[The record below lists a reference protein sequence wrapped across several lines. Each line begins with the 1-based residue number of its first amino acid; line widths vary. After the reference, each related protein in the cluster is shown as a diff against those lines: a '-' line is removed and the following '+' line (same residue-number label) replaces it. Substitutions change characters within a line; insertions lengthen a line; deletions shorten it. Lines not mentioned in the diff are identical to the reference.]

1 MANKGLQFED
11 AVMYVS
17 KARIVG
23 QRSREDEAAFTR
35 AASKWD
41 AIPKDIKETAEK
53 IIDSVLPRNQIDQQI
68 FFKSFKKMSGGGE
81 EPKTDV
87 MFTLGSTKYK
97 CSMKWGKSFQLTSAG
112 VEKSIQVFQRV
123 LQKSLRECSGQEGSR
138 ESLGY
143 IQSMLEQVSEQ
154 FENATGTMDQPTAKR
169 KLADTKKAGG
179 LQEQFSNVLGSRK
192 NPQVS
197 ELYTCFKRNLT
208 RECMTGEL
216 LFNNDD
222 RAANYLFTEKGI
234 KPIDNRAV
242 EEVMKIAG
250 VRLALKGR
258 GKDPSTGIRRNAIVI
273 RYEV

>member
-1 MANKGLQFED
+1 
-11 AVMYVS
+11 
-17 KARIVG
+17 
-23 QRSREDEAAFTR
+23 
-35 AASKWD
+35 
-41 AIPKDIKETAEK
+41 
-53 IIDSVLPRNQIDQQI
+53 
-68 FFKSFKKMSGGGE
+68 MSGGGE
-81 EPKTDV
+81 EPKTDIKF
-87 MFTLGSTKYK
+87 MIGTKKYK

-112 VEKSIQVFQRV
+112 IEKSVLVFQRV

-138 ESLGY
+138 KALGY
-143 IQSMLEQVSEQ
+143 IQSMLEQITDE

-169 KLADTKKAGG
+169 KLADTKKTGG
-179 LQEQFSNVLGSRK
+179 LQEQFTTVLGTRK

-197 ELYTCFKRNLT
+197 ELYSCFKRNLT

-234 KPIDNRAV
+234 KPIDNKAV
-242 EEVMKIAG
+242 EEVMNIAG

>member
-11 AVMYVS
+11 AVMYVA
-17 KARIVG
+17 KARIVDK
-23 QRSREDEAAFTR
+23 RSREDEAEFNR
-35 AASKWD
+35 AALKWD
-41 AIPKDIKETAEK
+41 SIPNDIKTTAEK
-53 IIDSVLPRNQIDQQI
+53 IINSVLPRNIADQQT

-81 EPKTDV
+81 EPKTDIKF
-87 MFTLGSTKYK
+87 MLGTKKYK

-112 VEKSIQVFQRV
+112 IEKSITVFQRV

-138 ESLGY
+138 EALGY
-143 IQSMLEQVSEQ
+143 IQSMLEQIADD

-179 LQEQFSNVLGSRK
+179 LQEQFTNVLGTRK
-192 NPQVS
+192 KPQVS
-197 ELYTCFKRNLT
+197 ELYSCFKRNLT

-234 KPIDNRAV
+234 KPIDNKAV
-242 EEVMKIAG
+242 EEVMNIAG
-250 VRLALKGR
+250 VRLSLKGR

>member
-11 AVMYVS
+11 AVMYVA
-17 KARIVG
+17 KARIVDK
-23 QRSREDEAAFTR
+23 RSREDEAEFNR
-35 AASKWD
+35 ASLKWN
-41 AIPKDIKETAEK
+41 AIPNDIKTTAEK
-53 IIDSVLPRNQIDQQI
+53 VIDSILPRNPVDQQT

-81 EPKTDV
+81 EPKTDIKF
-87 MFTLGSTKYK
+87 MIGTKKYK

-112 VEKSIQVFQRV
+112 IEKSVLVFQRV

-138 ESLGY
+138 KALGY
-143 IQSMLEQVSEQ
+143 IQSMLEQITDE

-169 KLADTKKAGG
+169 KLADTKKTGG
-179 LQEQFSNVLGSRK
+179 LQEQFTTVLGTRK
-192 NPQVS
+192 KPQVS
-197 ELYTCFKRNLT
+197 ELYSCFKRNLT

-234 KPIDNRAV
+234 KPIDNKAV
-242 EEVMKIAG
+242 EEVMNIAG